1 MDTITQITTQ
11 DTAPDP
17 AGGPGGKRL
26 QKHVAPDRRI
36 SIEDA
41 DMRHGRKSSAKT
53 FNGCNYPG
61 RLRAPMP
68 SAFTAFLGKGFNR
81 SLILEVHFQEL
92 KV

>member
-17 AGGPGGKRL
+17 AGNLGSKRL

-36 SIEDA
+36 SIKDA

-53 FNGCNYPG
+53 FNGFKEPFV
-61 RLRAPMP
+61 LALDRACRVMEMGGIRQRFQPKEHN
-68 SAFTAFLGKGFNR
+68 ALVLG
-81 SLILEVHFQEL
+81 
-92 KV
+92 